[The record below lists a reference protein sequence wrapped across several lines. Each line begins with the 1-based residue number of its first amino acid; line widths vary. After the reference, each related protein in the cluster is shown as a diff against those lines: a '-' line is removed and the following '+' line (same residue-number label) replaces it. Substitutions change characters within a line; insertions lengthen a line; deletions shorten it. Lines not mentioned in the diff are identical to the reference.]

1 MANTLLNQ
9 GGSPAIVIAREG
21 LRIIRNNMVA
31 GSLVHREYRE
41 EFDKKVGDTITI
53 RKPNKFTATDG
64 ATRTNQ
70 NIVEPSTTMT
80 INYRKHV
87 SWAFTSKELTLT
99 VDEYNKKYIEPAMNV
114 LADQVDLAVLSYGQK
129 FYNMVGTPGTVPNA
143 FSILGDAATKLDNEG
158 TPTADR
164 STVLNPA
171 ANWTM
176 ADALKGLFNESMAQ
190 SFVRKGKL
198 GTLAGTDVYMGQNVA
213 RATLGPRGG
222 SPLVNGASQTGTSL
236 ITDGWTASAA
246 TRVAVGD
253 VFTIANVFAVN
264 PVNQASTGQLR
275 QFVVVSG
282 SAVASDGSGNLTLTV
297 SPAITTSGAYQTVS
311 AGPADNAALTF
322 LGTASTSYAANI
334 MFHRNALGLVTLPL
348 EMPDGVAF
356 KSRATYD
363 GVSVRV
369 VKDYDIDNDED
380 IIRMDIL
387 FGVKEFYPEHGVRI
401 GG

>member
-1 MANTLLNQ
+1 MTSSNTLINP
-9 GGSPAIVIAREG
+9 SIIAKEG

-31 GSLVHREYRE
+31 GNLVHREYVE
-41 EFDKKVGDTITI
+41 EFGKKVGDTITI
-53 RKPNKFTATDG
+53 RKPNKFTATPN
-64 ATRTNQ
+64 ATRSNQ
-70 NIVEPSTTMT
+70 NVVEPSTTMV
-80 INYRKHV
+80 INYRYHV

-99 VDEYNKKYIEPAMNV
+99 VDEYSKRYIAPAMNT

-129 FYNMVGTPGTVPNA
+129 FYNTVGTPGTVPSA
-143 FSILGDAATKLDNEG
+143 FSTLGDAATKLDNEG
-158 TPTADR
+158 APTDDR

-176 ADALKGLFNESMAQ
+176 ADALKGLLNADMARD
-190 SFVRKGKL
+190 FVRKGKL
-198 GTLAGTDVYMGQNVA
+198 GSLAGTDVYMGQNVA

-222 SPLVNGASQTGTSL
+222 TPLVNGGSQTGTSL
-236 ITDGWTASAA
+236 ITDGWTAAAA

-253 VFTIANVFAVN
+253 VFTIANVYAVN

-282 SAVASDGSGNLTLTV
+282 STVASDGSGNLTMTI
-297 SPAITTSGAYQTVS
+297 SPAITTSGAYQTVN

-322 LGTASTSYAANI
+322 LGTASTAYAANL
-334 MFHRNALGLVTLPL
+334 MFHRNAIGLAILPL
-348 EMPDGVAF
+348 DLPDGASF

-387 FGVKEFYPEHGVRI
+387 FGVKELYPEHGVRI
-401 GG
+401 AG